1 MRQLDEAIAAKVGG
15 SLLDTDIYSE
25 LVDDLPEI
33 PDIPEIL
40 FTDENE
46 EENVTPI

>member
-1 MRQLDEAIAAKVGG
+1 MRQLDEAIAAKVGD
-15 SLLDTDIYSE
+15 SLLNTGIDSD
-25 LVDDLPEI
+25 LVDDLP
-33 PDIPEIL
+33 DILDTL